1 MLSLPS
7 GGPHGNNFLLIL
19 LWLFFIL
26 LIISYNIGIGIEI
39 KSKKRNRQHTGNTVV
54 SFLFFIITSILHYY
68 FHHYMT
74 AFILH
79 DRFHSTSSPALSPI
93 CPGDT
98 HFQSF
103 FFPLPLPPDASSAFL
118 EVTFFAALRESPV
131 SSSNFFR
138 SSLASWDNL
147 SGTCTTSVT

>member
-39 KSKKRNRQHTGNTVV
+39 KSKKEKPTALRQYRCVV
-54 SFLFFIITSILHYY
+54 SLFHNHFNLTLLLSSLY
-68 FHHYMT
+68 
-74 AFILH
+74 
-79 DRFHSTSSPALSPI
+79 DCFHSTSSPALSPI